1 MGSAKYLIAKESDY
15 RWGAVISTIG
25 IQETPAGEPY
35 PYGEHPKGY
44 LFKVEKGRVLHDFHI
59 LYIIKG
65 RGWVTTAHC
74 SKTELRAGDAV
85 IIFPD
90 EWHSYAPDEESGWTE
105 AWIDFSGD
113 LSQRIIQKKLFDIKK
128 PVLRVGISDTV
139 CSAFNK
145 ALEAA
150 STEKPAHQQQLAGF
164 ATLIVCSIYAKA
176 IQQPYK
182 DNPEIDYINLARKYM
197 RENLSRA
204 LCMEDVAKEV
214 GMGYSKFRKVFRNYT
229 GFSPTQYFLNLK
241 LEKAKDYLSNTH
253 LSCKEIAFRLG
264 FDSAAYFNKM
274 FRQRHEI
281 TPQEYRGQLTTGK

>member
-1 MGSAKYLIAKESDY
+1 MDRFFGGF
-15 RWGAVISTIG
+15 R
-25 IQETPAGEPY
+25 PANYTGE
-35 PYGEHPKGY
+35 
-44 LFKVEKGRVLHDFHI
+44 
-59 LYIIKG
+59 
-65 RGWVTTAHC
+65 
-74 SKTELRAGDAV
+74 
-85 IIFPD
+85 
-90 EWHSYAPDEESGWTE
+90 
-105 AWIDFSGD
+105 
-113 LSQRIIQKKLFDIKK
+113 
-128 PVLRVGISDTV
+128 
-139 CSAFNK
+139 
-145 ALEAA
+145 
-150 STEKPAHQQQLAGF
+150 
-164 ATLIVCSIYAKA
+164 TLIVCSIYAKA